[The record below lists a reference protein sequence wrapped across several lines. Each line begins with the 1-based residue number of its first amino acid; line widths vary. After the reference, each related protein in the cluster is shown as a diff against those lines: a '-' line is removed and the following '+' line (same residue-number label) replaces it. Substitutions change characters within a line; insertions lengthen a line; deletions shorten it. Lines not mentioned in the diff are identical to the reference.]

1 MTDRPIL
8 FSSPMVRAL
17 LDGRKTQTRRDLTK
31 TFARYPQ
38 LEGYETN
45 GTLKPIDG
53 RSVPCVEFVHSNLG
67 LWHPEENPSGRSG
80 WYVPLKAAVGDRLW
94 VKESW
99 WIATMYSYG
108 TTPGGCEISPPPL
121 AHRKRDPVH
130 YDADGNPPNVGNRT
144 YGPEG
149 LRGGSFAA
157 PDPYAVWLKKPSI
170 HMPRWASR
178 LTLIVTEVRV
188 ERLQDITNE
197 DCIAEG
203 VPVHPNENAP
213 RVGPTQDAFAREHGL
228 ISHYGASYRRVWE
241 DINGNGSWDDNPW
254 VAAYSFRV
262 IKQNIDQIEKVAA

>member
-1 MTDRPIL
+1 MADRPIL
-8 FSSPMVRAL
+8 FSAPMVRAL
-17 LDGRKTQTRRDLTK
+17 LAGRKTQTRRTLGQFDVFRLPDGSG
-31 TFARYPQ
+31 APVSC
-38 LEGYETN
+38 LHMEGEPLPRVT
-45 GTLKPIDG
+45 IG
-53 RSVPCVEFVHSNLG
+53 RVVTE
-67 LWHPEENPSGRSG
+67 RK
-80 WYVPLKAAVGDRLW
+80 LKAAVGDRLW

-170 HMPRWASR
+170 HMPRSASR
-178 LTLIVTEVRV
+178 LTLIVTDVRV
-188 ERLQDITNE
+188 EQLQDISE
-197 DCIAEG
+197 ADAIAEG
-203 VPVHPNENAP
+203 IERHHSGWMPYSTAFYEADGVTPANYHLDP
-213 RVGPTQDAFAREHGL
+213 RE
-228 ISHYGASYRRVWE
+228 SYRSLWNR
-241 DINGNGSWDDNPW
+241 INGFGAWEANPW
-254 VAAYSFRV
+254 IACYSLRV